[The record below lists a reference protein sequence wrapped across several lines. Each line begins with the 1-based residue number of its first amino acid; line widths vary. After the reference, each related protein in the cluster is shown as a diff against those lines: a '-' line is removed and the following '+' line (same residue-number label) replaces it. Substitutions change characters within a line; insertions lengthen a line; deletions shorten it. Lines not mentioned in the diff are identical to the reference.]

1 MSQIEPTDLLCK
13 SRREE
18 LSVDEQ
24 RRLNE
29 SLERSLEVK
38 LMSEMLSELE
48 QDSRVRPGDDALFAR
63 ITARALA
70 KPERSLSNP
79 AKAPN
84 KRRALSMM
92 LAAAVVLL
100 V

>member
-48 QDSRVRPGDDALFAR
+48 QDSRVQPGDDALFAR

-70 KPERSLSNP
+70 KPKPERSLSNP

-84 KRRALSMM
+84 DQYLVVVAWP
-92 LAAAVVLL
+92 AAKI
-100 V
+100 